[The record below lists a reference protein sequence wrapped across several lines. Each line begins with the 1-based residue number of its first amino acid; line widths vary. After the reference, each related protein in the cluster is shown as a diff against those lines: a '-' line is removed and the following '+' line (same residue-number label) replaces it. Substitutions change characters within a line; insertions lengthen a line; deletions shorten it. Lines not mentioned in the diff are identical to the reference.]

1 MTRKSLVVTLT
12 LALLSFASIL
22 FVSSGRAQ
30 FAEGGRAAGARVYE
44 LRTYHTNEGKLE
56 ALHARFRDHTSQLF
70 VRHGMT
76 LIGYWTP
83 QEGDGNTLIYIIGH
97 ESREQARKNW
107 AAFGMDPDWRAAY
120 EASIADGKLV
130 AKIDSVFLDPTDYSP
145 LR

>member
-1 MTRKSLVVTLT
+1 MTRKNFTITLT
-12 LALLSFASIL
+12 LAVLSVASVL
-22 FVSSGRAQ
+22 FVSRSQAE
-30 FAEGGRAAGARVYE
+30 FAEGGRAVRARVYE

-56 ALHARFRDHTSQLF
+56 ALHTRFRNHTNELF

-76 LIGYWTP
+76 IIGHWTP

-97 ESREQARKNW
+97 ESREQAKKNW

-130 AKIDSVFLDPTDYSP
+130 AKIDSVFMDPTDYSP